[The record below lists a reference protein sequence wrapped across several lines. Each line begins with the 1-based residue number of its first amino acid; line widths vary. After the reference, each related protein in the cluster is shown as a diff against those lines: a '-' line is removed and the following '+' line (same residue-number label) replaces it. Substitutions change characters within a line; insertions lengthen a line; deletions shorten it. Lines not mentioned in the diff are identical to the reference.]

1 MLINHKFY
9 VLIQLV
15 RAGGVGCV
23 GGDFSQT
30 PGQDIRNMDK
40 NSKISNVTSWTS
52 TLSIWT

>member
-1 MLINHKFY
+1 MLINHKFTRLLY
-9 VLIQLV
+9 LLIQLV

-40 NSKISNVTSWTS
+40 NSKISNVTS
-52 TLSIWT
+52 